1 MIAYLITGSNIGDR
15 NLHLQNAIEQI
26 NLYCG
31 KILRT
36 SAIYETAAW
45 GNENQDSFYN
55 QVLEIETEMQP
66 EALLSKILAIEKDLG
81 RIRNKKYDPR
91 IIDIDILFIDD
102 LIIYNENLKVPHP
115 HIAKRKFVLTP
126 LNELIPEFVH
136 PVLQK
141 KIAVLLRECSDAL
154 NVQKI

>member
-15 NLHLQNAIEQI
+15 KLHLQNAMDLL
-26 NLYCG
+26 NKYCG

-36 SAIYETAAW
+36 SAVYETDAW
-45 GNENQDSFYN
+45 GNESQESFYN

-66 EALLSKILAIEKDLG
+66 ETLLNKILEIEKDLG
-81 RIRNKKYDPR
+81 RVRNKKYDPR

-102 LIIYNENLKVPHP
+102 LIINNENLKVPHP
-115 HIAKRKFVLTP
+115 HIAKRKFVLAP

-141 KIAVLLRECSDAL
+141 KISVLLRKCSDAL

>member
-15 NLHLQNAIEQI
+15 KLHLQNAIEQI
-26 NLYCG
+26 KLYCG

-102 LIIYNENLKVPHP
+102 LIINNENLKVPHP